1 LSKATRLKY
10 DLRCAFSYIIVLSS
24 TSKGSASREAGDLLK
39 PLISDKFAVHFGRY
53 GGLFVPETLV
63 QPLRELAEAYE
74 RFMKDGEFREEMD
87 LLLHHFAGR
96 PTPLYFARNL
106 SRELGCKVY
115 LKREDLV
122 HGGAHKL
129 NNTLGQALVAKRMG
143 KTRLIAETG
152 AGQHGVATAIVG
164 ANLGFETQVYMGEV
178 DIERQKMNVYRM
190 ELMGAEVIPVRSGSR
205 TLKDAINEAL
215 RDWAASFEHTHYL
228 LGTAAGAHPFPSMV
242 RDFQSVIGRE
252 AREQILTAEGRMPE
266 SIVACVGGG
275 SNAMGIFA
283 PFLQDSVRLL
293 AVEAGG
299 RGPGKTDRIADNGAS
314 LGYGSDGVLHGAL
327 TKILQDPYGQIL
339 ESYSVAAGLDYPGV
353 GPELAYLAETGR
365 VNAKMAD
372 DKTALQGFRALSRLE
387 GIIPALESAHAVG
400 YAMNEPEAL
409 GDLTIIN
416 ISGRGDKDLATVMDY
431 ENL

>member
-1 LSKATRLKY
+1 LQ
-10 DLRCAFSYIIVLSS
+10 D
-24 TSKGSASREAGDLLK
+24 
-39 PLISDKFAVHFGRY
+39 LISEKSIVKFGRY

-63 QPLRELAEAYE
+63 QPLTELSEAYL
-74 RFMKDGEFREEMD
+74 RLMKSPDFIKELS
-87 LLLHHFAGR
+87 LLLKNFAGR

-106 SRELGCKVY
+106 SQKLGCKVY

-129 NNTLGQALVAKRMG
+129 NNTLGQALVAKKMG

-164 ANLGFETQVYMGEV
+164 ASLGFKTQVYMGEV

-190 ELMGAEVIPVRSGSR
+190 RLMGAEVIPVRSGSR
-205 TLKDAINEAL
+205 TLKDAINEAM
-215 RDWAASFEHTHYL
+215 RDWASSFDNTHYL

-242 RDFQSVIGRE
+242 RDFQSVIGHE
-252 AREQILTAEGRMPE
+252 ARAQILEAEGRLPD
-266 SIVACVGGG
+266 SITACVGGG

-283 PFLQDSVRLL
+283 PFIKDESVRLI

-299 RGPGKTDRIADNGAS
+299 RGPGKTDKTADHGAS
-314 LGYGSDGVLHGAL
+314 LGRGTDGVLHGAL

-353 GPELAYLAETGR
+353 GPELAYLAERGR
-365 VNAKMAD
+365 VTTRIAED
-372 DKTALQGFRALSRLE
+372 DTAIRGFHALSKLE

-400 YAMNEPEAL
+400 YALGDPRDL
-409 GDLTIIN
+409 GDLAIIN

>member
-1 LSKATRLKY
+1 LKC
-10 DLRCAFSYIIVLSS
+10 DTANAAAV
-24 TSKGSASREAGDLLK
+24 
-39 PLISDKFAVHFGRY
+39 KFGKY

-63 QPLRELAEAYE
+63 QPIMELAQAYE
-74 RFMKDGEFREEMD
+74 RLRSNDDFRDELAG
-87 LLLHHFAGR
+87 LLKNFAGR
-96 PTPLYFARNL
+96 ETPLYHARNL
-106 SRELGCKVY
+106 SRELGCKIY

-205 TLKDAINEAL
+205 TLKDAINEAM

-228 LGTAAGAHPFPSMV
+228 LGTAAGAHPYPSMV
-242 RDFQSVIGRE
+242 RDFQSVIGIE
-252 AREQILTAEGRMPE
+252 ARGQILEVEGRLPD

-283 PFLQDSVRLL
+283 PFLEDKVRLL

-299 RGPGKTDRIADNGAS
+299 RGPGKTDKTADNGAS
-314 LGYGSDGVLHGAL
+314 LGYGTDGILHGAL

-365 VNAKMAD
+365 VQPKMAD
-372 DKTALQGFRALSRLE
+372 DKTAILGFRALSKLE

-400 YAMNEPEAL
+400 YALSEPDAL
-409 GDLTIIN
+409 GEMAIIN

>member
-1 LSKATRLKY
+1 MK
-10 DLRCAFSYIIVLSS
+10 
-24 TSKGSASREAGDLLK
+24 
-39 PLISDKFAVHFGRY
+39 FGRY

-63 QPLRELAEAYE
+63 QPIMELAQSYE
-74 RFMKDGEFREEMD
+74 RLRNDDDFRDELGG
-87 LLLHHFAGR
+87 LLKNFAGR
-96 PTPLYFARNL
+96 PTPLYHARNL
-106 SRELGCKVY
+106 SRKLGLKIY

-205 TLKDAINEAL
+205 TLKDAINEAM

-228 LGTAAGAHPFPSMV
+228 LGTAAGAHPFPTMV
-242 RDFQSVIGRE
+242 RDFQSVIGHE
-252 AREQILTAEGRMPE
+252 ARGQIIEAEGRLPD

-283 PFLQDSVRLL
+283 PFLKDRVRLL

-299 RGPGKTDRIADNGAS
+299 RGPGKTDKTADNGAS
-314 LGYGSDGVLHGAL
+314 LGYGTNGILHGAL

-365 VNAKMAD
+365 VQPKMAD
-372 DKTALQGFRALSRLE
+372 DKTAIRGFRALSRLE

-400 YAMNEPEAL
+400 YAMQEPEAL
-409 GDLTIIN
+409 GEMAIIN
-416 ISGRGDKDLATVMDY
+416 VSGRGDKDLATVMDY

>member
-1 LSKATRLKY
+1 MNCQVADQIPKMVK
-10 DLRCAFSYIIVLSS
+10 
-24 TSKGSASREAGDLLK
+24 
-39 PLISDKFAVHFGRY
+39 FGRY
-53 GGLFVPETLV
+53 GGRFVPETLI
-63 QPLRELAEAYE
+63 QPLTELAEAYE
-74 RFMKDGEFREEMD
+74 RLSRDVRFTAELDDMLKN
-87 LLLHHFAGR
+87 FAGR
-96 PTPLYFARNL
+96 ATPLYYARNL
-106 SRELGCKVY
+106 SEKLGRKVY

-190 ELMGAEVIPVRSGSR
+190 ELMGAEVIPVKSGSR
-205 TLKDAINEAL
+205 TLKDAINEAM
-215 RDWAASFEHTHYL
+215 RDWASSFEGTHYL
-228 LGTAAGAHPFPSMV
+228 LGTAAGPHPFPSMV
-242 RDFQSVIGRE
+242 RDFQSVIGKE
-252 AREQILTAEGRMPE
+252 ARKQIMQAEGRLPD

-283 PFLQDSVRLL
+283 PFLDDSSVDLI

-299 RGPGKTDRIADNGAS
+299 KGLGKTDKTADNGAS
-314 LGYGSDGVLHGAL
+314 LGCGDDGVLHGAL

-353 GPELAYLAETGR
+353 GPQLAYLAEKGR
-365 VNAKMAD
+365 VKPRMAD
-372 DKTALQGFRALSRLE
+372 DKTAITGFRLLSELE

-400 YAMNEPEAL
+400 YALREPEAL
-409 GDLTIIN
+409 GDLAIIN
-416 ISGRGDKDLATVMDY
+416 ISGRGDKDLATVMEY

>member
-1 LSKATRLKY
+1 M
-10 DLRCAFSYIIVLSS
+10 IS
-24 TSKGSASREAGDLLK
+24 TLNISAGDSLDSV
-39 PLISDKFAVHFGRY
+39 ISSNAAVKFGRY

-63 QPLRELAEAYE
+63 QPLKELSDSYL
-74 RFMKDGEFREEMD
+74 RLMKDDGFRDELG
-87 LLLHHFAGR
+87 LLLRNFAGR
-96 PTPLYFARNL
+96 PTALYHAKNL
-106 SRELGCKVY
+106 SHKLGRKVY

-164 ANLGFETQVYMGEV
+164 ANLGFQTQIYMGEV

-190 ELMGAEVIPVRSGSR
+190 RLMGAEVIPVRSGSR
-205 TLKDAINEAL
+205 TLKDAINEAM
-215 RDWAASFEHTHYL
+215 RDWAASFDHTHYL

-252 AREQILTAEGRMPE
+252 TRDQILEAEGRLPD

-283 PFLQDSVRLL
+283 PFLADEAVRLI

-299 RGPGKTDRIADNGAS
+299 RGPGCTDRTADHGAS
-314 LGYGSDGVLHGAL
+314 LGLGSDGVLHGAL

-353 GPELAYLAETGR
+353 GPELAYLAERGR
-365 VNAKMAD
+365 VTTKIAD
-372 DKTALQGFRALSRLE
+372 DQTAMRGFHALSKLE
-387 GIIPALESAHAVG
+387 GIIPALESAHALG
-400 YAMNEPEAL
+400 YCLEHEAEL
-409 GDLTIIN
+409 GELAVIN
-416 ISGRGDKDLATVMDY
+416 VSGRGDKDLSTVMEY

>member
-1 LSKATRLKY
+1 LHSQ
-10 DLRCAFSYIIVLSS
+10 
-24 TSKGSASREAGDLLK
+24 
-39 PLISDKFAVHFGRY
+39 ISDTFAVKFGRY

-63 QPLRELAEAYE
+63 TPLAELAQAYQ
-74 RFMKDGEFREEMD
+74 RLMKSDDFQEE
-87 LLLHHFAGR
+87 LSQALKTFAGR
-96 PTPLYFARNL
+96 PTPLYHARNL
-106 SRELGCKVY
+106 SQKLGRKVY

-129 NNTLGQALVAKRMG
+129 NNTLGQALVAKKMG

-190 ELMGAEVIPVRSGSR
+190 QLMGAEVIPVRSGSR
-205 TLKDAINEAL
+205 TLKDAINEAM
-215 RDWAASFEHTHYL
+215 RDWASSFDHTHYL

-242 RDFQSVIGRE
+242 RDFQSIIGHE
-252 AREQILTAEGRMPE
+252 ARRQILDAEGRLPD
-266 SIVACVGGG
+266 SITACVGGG

-283 PFLQDSVRLL
+283 PFLQDVEVRLL

-299 RGPGKTDRIADNGAS
+299 RGPGKTEKIADHGAS
-314 LGYGSDGVLHGAL
+314 LGLGTDGVLHGAL

-353 GPELAYLAETGR
+353 GPELAFLAEKGR
-365 VNAKMAD
+365 VLTRMAD
-372 DKTALQGFRALSRLE
+372 DKTAMLGFHALSKLE

-400 YAMNEPEAL
+400 YALQEPEAL
-409 GDLTIIN
+409 GDLAIIN

-431 ENL
+431 ENI

>member
-1 LSKATRLKY
+1 M
-10 DLRCAFSYIIVLSS
+10 SS
-24 TSKGSASREAGDLLK
+24 HAYLAEAVK
-39 PLISDKFAVHFGRY
+39 FGRY

-63 QPLRELAEAYE
+63 APLAELSCAYQ
-74 RFMKDGEFREEMD
+74 RLMNSPAFREELD
-87 LLLHHFAGR
+87 GLLADFAGR

-106 SRELGCKVY
+106 SRKLDRRVY
-115 LKREDLV
+115 LKREDLL

-129 NNTLGQALVAKRMG
+129 NNTLGQALVAKKMG

-190 ELMGAEVIPVRSGSR
+190 RLLGAEVISVRSGSR

-215 RDWAASFEHTHYL
+215 RDWAASFENTHYL

-252 AREQILTAEGRMPE
+252 AKEQILRAEGRLPD
-266 SIVACVGGG
+266 SITACVGGG

-283 PFLQDSVRLL
+283 PFLKDEPVRLV

-299 RGPGKTDRIADNGAS
+299 RGPGQTDRTADNGAS
-314 LGYGSDGVLHGAL
+314 LGYGKDGVLHGAL

-365 VNAKMAD
+365 VQARIAGD
-372 DKTALQGFRALSRLE
+372 ETAIRGFHALSRME

-400 YAMNEPEAL
+400 YALEHPEEL
-409 GDLTIIN
+409 GGPGDIAVIN
-416 ISGRGDKDLATVMDY
+416 ISGRGDKDLTTVMEY

>member
-1 LSKATRLKY
+1 MSQIAE
-10 DLRCAFSYIIVLSS
+10 A
-24 TSKGSASREAGDLLK
+24 ASV
-39 PLISDKFAVHFGRY
+39 KFGKY
-53 GGLFVPETLV
+53 GGRFVPETLI
-63 QPLRELAEAYE
+63 QPLEELSLAYE
-74 RFMKDGEFREEMD
+74 CLMESPEFKAQLSGLLKD
-87 LLLHHFAGR
+87 FAGR
-96 PTPLYFARNL
+96 PTTLYHARNL
-106 SRELGCKVY
+106 SKELGRTVY

-129 NNTLGQALVAKRMG
+129 NNTLGQALVAKHMG

-190 ELMGAEVIPVRSGSR
+190 ELMGAEVIPVKSGSR

-215 RDWAASFEHTHYL
+215 RDWASSFESTHYL
-228 LGTAAGAHPFPSMV
+228 LGTAAGPHPFPSMV
-242 RDFQSVIGRE
+242 RDFQSIIGTE
-252 AREQILTAEGRMPE
+252 AREQILQVEGRLPD

-283 PFLQDSVRLL
+283 PFLKDDVRLI

-299 RGPGKTDRIADNGAS
+299 RGLGKTDKIADNGAS
-314 LGYGSDGVLHGAL
+314 LGCGTDGVLHGAL

-339 ESYSVAAGLDYPGV
+339 ESYSIAAGLDYPGV
-353 GPELAYLAETGR
+353 GPELAYLAQTGR
-365 VNAKMAD
+365 VTTKMAD
-372 DKTALQGFRALSRLE
+372 DRTALQGFRALSRLE
-387 GIIPALESAHAVG
+387 GIIPALESAHALG
-400 YAMNEPEAL
+400 YALREPEAL
-409 GDLTIIN
+409 GDLVIIN
-416 ISGRGDKDLATVMDY
+416 VSGRGDKDLATVMEY

>member
-1 LSKATRLKY
+1 
-10 DLRCAFSYIIVLSS
+10 
-24 TSKGSASREAGDLLK
+24 
-39 PLISDKFAVHFGRY
+39 
-53 GGLFVPETLV
+53 VPETLV
-63 QPLRELAEAYE
+63 QPLHELAEAYE
-74 RFMKDGEFREEMD
+74 RLMKSNEFRAELES
-87 LLLHHFAGR
+87 LLMHFAGR
-96 PTPLYFARNL
+96 PTSLYFARNL
-106 SRELGCKVY
+106 SQELGCKIY

-129 NNTLGQALVAKRMG
+129 NNTLGQALVAKKMG

-152 AGQHGVATAIVG
+152 AGQHGVATALVG
-164 ANLGFETQVYMGEV
+164 ANLGFETQIYMGEV

-190 ELMGAEVIPVRSGSR
+190 ELMGAEVIAVRSGSR
-205 TLKDAINEAL
+205 TLKDAINEAM
-215 RDWAASFEHTHYL
+215 RDWAKSFGHTHYL

-242 RDFQSVIGRE
+242 RDFQSVIGIE
-252 AREQILTAEGRMPE
+252 ARKQILENEGRMPD

-283 PFLQDSVRLL
+283 PFLQDEVRLL

-299 RGPGKTDRIADNGAS
+299 RGPGKTDKTADNGAS

-353 GPELAYLAETGR
+353 GPELAFLAEKGR
-365 VNAKMAD
+365 VLPKLAD
-372 DKTALQGFRALSRLE
+372 DKTAMQGFLGLSRLE

-400 YAMNEPEAL
+400 YAMKEPQSL
-409 GDLTIIN
+409 GELAIIN
-416 ISGRGDKDLATVMDY
+416 VSGRGDKDLATVMEY

>member
-1 LSKATRLKY
+1 MSQIA
-10 DLRCAFSYIIVLSS
+10 
-24 TSKGSASREAGDLLK
+24 EAG
-39 PLISDKFAVHFGRY
+39 SVKFGKY
-53 GGLFVPETLV
+53 GGRFVPETLI
-63 QPLRELAEAYE
+63 QPLEELSLAYE
-74 RFMKDGEFREEMD
+74 RLRESSEFKAQLSGLLKD
-87 LLLHHFAGR
+87 FAGR
-96 PTPLYFARNL
+96 PTSLYKAKNL
-106 SRELGCKVY
+106 SKELGRTVY

-129 NNTLGQALVAKRMG
+129 NNTLGQALVAKHMG

-190 ELMGAEVIPVRSGSR
+190 ELMGAEVIPVKSGSR

-215 RDWAASFEHTHYL
+215 RDWASSFESTHYL
-228 LGTAAGAHPFPSMV
+228 LGTAAGPHPFPSMV
-242 RDFQSVIGRE
+242 RDFQSIIGTE
-252 AREQILTAEGRMPE
+252 AREQILQSEGRLPD

-283 PFLQDSVRLL
+283 PFLKDDVRLI

-299 RGPGKTDRIADNGAS
+299 RGLGRTDKIADNGAS
-314 LGYGSDGVLHGAL
+314 LGCGTDGVLHGAL

-339 ESYSVAAGLDYPGV
+339 ESYSLAAGLDYPGV
-353 GPELAYLAETGR
+353 GPELAYLAKTGR
-365 VNAKMAD
+365 VTAKMAD
-372 DKTALQGFRALSRLE
+372 DKTALVGFRALSRIE
-387 GIIPALESAHAVG
+387 GIIPALESAHALG
-400 YAMNEPEAL
+400 YALREPEAL
-409 GDLTIIN
+409 GDLAIIN
-416 ISGRGDKDLATVMDY
+416 VSGRGDKDLATVMEY

>member
-1 LSKATRLKY
+1 M
-10 DLRCAFSYIIVLSS
+10 
-24 TSKGSASREAGDLLK
+24 
-39 PLISDKFAVHFGRY
+39 
-53 GGLFVPETLV
+53 PETLV
-63 QPLRELAEAYE
+63 PPLVELAQAYQ
-74 RFMKDGEFREEMD
+74 RLMKSDDFREE
-87 LLLHHFAGR
+87 LNLALRNFAGR
-96 PTPLYFARNL
+96 PTPLYHARNL
-106 SRELGCKVY
+106 SQTLGRKVY

-129 NNTLGQALVAKRMG
+129 NNTLGQALVAKKMG

-164 ANLGFETQVYMGEV
+164 ANLGFETQIYMGEV

-190 ELMGAEVIPVRSGSR
+190 QLMGAEVIPVRSGSR
-205 TLKDAINEAL
+205 TLKDAINEAM
-215 RDWAASFEHTHYL
+215 RDWASSFDHTHYL

-242 RDFQSVIGRE
+242 RDFQSVIGQE
-252 AREQILTAEGRMPE
+252 ARRQILQAESRLPD
-266 SIVACVGGG
+266 SITACVGGG

-283 PFLQDSVRLL
+283 PFLEDEEVRLL

-299 RGPGKTDRIADNGAS
+299 RGPGKTDRIADHGAS
-314 LGYGSDGVLHGAL
+314 LGHGTDGVLHGAL

-353 GPELAYLAETGR
+353 GPELAFLAEKGR
-365 VNAKMAD
+365 VSTRIAD
-372 DKTALQGFRALSRLE
+372 DKTAMRGFHALSKLE

-400 YAMNEPEAL
+400 YALQEPESL
-409 GDLTIIN
+409 GDLAIIN

-431 ENL
+431 ENI

>member
-1 LSKATRLKY
+1 
-10 DLRCAFSYIIVLSS
+10 
-24 TSKGSASREAGDLLK
+24 
-39 PLISDKFAVHFGRY
+39 LISKKAAVKFGRY

-63 QPLRELAEAYE
+63 QPLAELSEAYLAL
-74 RFMKDGEFREEMD
+74 MKSDDFRAELKE
-87 LLLHHFAGR
+87 LLKNFAGR

-106 SRELGCKVY
+106 SQKLGRRVY

-129 NNTLGQALVAKRMG
+129 NNTLGQALVAKKMG

-164 ANLGFETQVYMGEV
+164 ANLGFETQIYMGEV

-190 ELMGAEVIPVRSGSR
+190 RLMGAEVIPVRSGSR

-215 RDWAASFEHTHYL
+215 RDWASSFENTHYL

-242 RDFQSVIGRE
+242 RDFQSVIGHE
-252 AREQILTAEGRMPE
+252 ARAQILEAEGRLPD
-266 SIVACVGGG
+266 SITACVGGG

-283 PFLQDSVRLL
+283 PFLEDESVRLI

-299 RGPGKTDRIADNGAS
+299 RGPGSTDKTADHGAS
-314 LGYGSDGVLHGAL
+314 LGRGTDGVLHGAL

-353 GPELAYLAETGR
+353 GPELAYLAERGR
-365 VNAKMAD
+365 VMTRIAD
-372 DKTALQGFRALSRLE
+372 DETAMRGFHALSRLE

-400 YAMNEPEAL
+400 YALSEPQAL
-409 GDLTIIN
+409 GGLAVIN

>member
-1 LSKATRLKY
+1 MTSYTGEHKTLSAEYKSVK
-10 DLRCAFSYIIVLSS
+10 
-24 TSKGSASREAGDLLK
+24 
-39 PLISDKFAVHFGRY
+39 FGRY
-53 GGLFVPETLV
+53 GGCFVPETLI
-63 QPLRELAEAYE
+63 QPLQDLSLAYE
-74 RFMKDGEFREEMD
+74 RLRSSAQFREELD
-87 LLLHHFAGR
+87 GLLKNFAGR
-96 PTPLYFARNL
+96 PTPLYHAKNMSKQLDRTI
-106 SRELGCKVY
+106 Y

-129 NNTLGQALVAKRMG
+129 NNTLGQALVAKHMG

-164 ANLGFETQVYMGEV
+164 ANLGFETEVYMGEV

-190 ELMGAEVIPVRSGSR
+190 ELLGAKVIPVKSGSR
-205 TLKDAINEAL
+205 TLKDAINEAM
-215 RDWAASFEHTHYL
+215 RDWASSFESTHYL
-228 LGTAAGAHPFPSMV
+228 LGTAAGPHPFPSMV
-242 RDFQSVIGRE
+242 RDFQSIIGKE
-252 AREQILTAEGRMPE
+252 AREQILREAGRLPD

-283 PFLQDSVRLL
+283 PFLKHVNVKLI

-299 RGPGKTDRIADNGAS
+299 RGLALREKIADNGAS
-314 LGYGSDGVLHGAL
+314 LGCGTDGVLHGAL

-365 VNAKMAD
+365 VTPKMAD
-372 DKTALQGFRALSRLE
+372 DRTAIEGFRALSRLE
-387 GIIPALESAHAVG
+387 GIIPALESAHAIG
-400 YAMNEPEAL
+400 YVLKEPQPL
-409 GDLTIIN
+409 GDLAIIN
-416 ISGRGDKDLATVMDY
+416 VSGRGDKDLATVMDY

>member
-1 LSKATRLKY
+1 MK
-10 DLRCAFSYIIVLSS
+10 
-24 TSKGSASREAGDLLK
+24 
-39 PLISDKFAVHFGRY
+39 FGRY
-53 GGLFVPETLV
+53 GGLFVPETLI
-63 QPLRELAEAYE
+63 QPLAELAEAYE
-74 RFMKDGEFREEMD
+74 RLSRDVGFTAELDYMLKN
-87 LLLHHFAGR
+87 FAGR
-96 PTPLYFARNL
+96 ATPLYCARNL
-106 SRELGCKVY
+106 SEKLGRKVY

-190 ELMGAEVIPVRSGSR
+190 ELMGAEVIPVKSGSR
-205 TLKDAINEAL
+205 TLKDAINEAM
-215 RDWAASFEHTHYL
+215 RDWASSFESTHYL
-228 LGTAAGAHPFPSMV
+228 LGTAAGPHPFPSMV
-242 RDFQSVIGRE
+242 RDFQSVIGKE
-252 AREQILTAEGRMPE
+252 SREQIMQAEGRLPD

-283 PFLQDSVRLL
+283 PFLDDSSVDLI

-299 RGPGKTDRIADNGAS
+299 RGLGKTDRTADNGAS
-314 LGYGSDGVLHGAL
+314 LGCGDDGVLHGAL

-353 GPELAYLAETGR
+353 GPQLAYLAETGR
-365 VNAKMAD
+365 VKPRMAD
-372 DKTALQGFRALSRLE
+372 DRTAITGFRLLSELE
-387 GIIPALESAHAVG
+387 GIIPALESAHAIG
-400 YAMNEPEAL
+400 YALRDPEAL
-409 GDLTIIN
+409 GDLAIIN
-416 ISGRGDKDLATVMDY
+416 ISGRGDKDLATVMEY

>member
-1 LSKATRLKY
+1 
-10 DLRCAFSYIIVLSS
+10 
-24 TSKGSASREAGDLLK
+24 
-39 PLISDKFAVHFGRY
+39 
-53 GGLFVPETLV
+53 VPETLV
-63 QPLRELAEAYE
+63 QPLLELAEAYE
-74 RFMKDGEFREEMD
+74 QMKNSDEFHRELKN
-87 LLLHHFAGR
+87 LLKNFAGR
-96 PTPLYFARNL
+96 PTPLYYARNL
-106 SRELGCKVY
+106 SLELGRKIY

-129 NNTLGQALVAKRMG
+129 NNTLGQGLVAKRMG

-164 ANLGFETQVYMGEV
+164 ANLGFETQIYMGEV

-205 TLKDAINEAL
+205 TLKDAINEAM
-215 RDWAASFEHTHYL
+215 RDWASTFEHTHYL

-242 RDFQSVIGRE
+242 RDFQSVIGDE
-252 AREQILTAEGRMPE
+252 ARRQISEAEGRLPD

-283 PFLQDSVRLL
+283 PFLKDKVRLL

-299 RGPGKTDRIADNGAS
+299 RGPGKTDKIADNGAS
-314 LGYGSDGVLHGAL
+314 LGYGTDGVLHGAL

-365 VNAKMAD
+365 VHPRMAD
-372 DKTALQGFRALSRLE
+372 DKTAIRGFRALSRLE
-387 GIIPALESAHAVG
+387 GIIPALESAHAIG
-400 YAMNEPEAL
+400 YAMSEPDAL
-409 GDLTIIN
+409 GELTIIN
-416 ISGRGDKDLATVMDY
+416 VSGRGDKDLATVMEY
-431 ENL
+431 ENS

>member
-1 LSKATRLKY
+1 
-10 DLRCAFSYIIVLSS
+10 
-24 TSKGSASREAGDLLK
+24 
-39 PLISDKFAVHFGRY
+39 
-53 GGLFVPETLV
+53 VPETLV
-63 QPLRELAEAYE
+63 QPLLELAEAYE
-74 RFMKDGEFREEMD
+74 QMKISDEFHRELKN
-87 LLLHHFAGR
+87 LLKNFAGR
-96 PTPLYFARNL
+96 PTPLYYAKNL
-106 SRELGCKVY
+106 SRELGCKIY

-129 NNTLGQALVAKRMG
+129 NNTLGQGLVAKRMG

-164 ANLGFETQVYMGEV
+164 ANLGFKTQIYMGEV

-190 ELMGAEVIPVRSGSR
+190 QLMGAEVIPVRSGSR
-205 TLKDAINEAL
+205 TLKDAINEAM
-215 RDWAASFEHTHYL
+215 RDWASTFEHTHYL

-242 RDFQSVIGRE
+242 RDFQSVIGEE
-252 AREQILTAEGRMPE
+252 ARRQILEAEGRLPD

-283 PFLQDSVRLL
+283 PFLKDEVRLL

-299 RGPGKTDRIADNGAS
+299 RGPGKTDKIADNGAS
-314 LGYGSDGVLHGAL
+314 LGYGTDGVLHGAL

-365 VNAKMAD
+365 VHPRMAD
-372 DKTALQGFRALSRLE
+372 DKTAIRGFRELSRSE
-387 GIIPALESAHAVG
+387 GIIPALESAHAIG
-400 YAMNEPEAL
+400 YAMSEPEAL
-409 GDLTIIN
+409 GELTIIN
-416 ISGRGDKDLATVMDY
+416 VSGRGDKDLATVMEY
-431 ENL
+431 ENS

>member
-1 LSKATRLKY
+1 M
-10 DLRCAFSYIIVLSS
+10 
-24 TSKGSASREAGDLLK
+24 
-39 PLISDKFAVHFGRY
+39 
-53 GGLFVPETLV
+53 PETLV
-63 QPLRELAEAYE
+63 PPLTELAEAYQ
-74 RFMKDGEFREEMD
+74 RLMKSDDFKEE
-87 LLLHHFAGR
+87 LYLALKNFAGR
-96 PTPLYFARNL
+96 PTPLYHAKNL
-106 SRELGCKVY
+106 SQKLGRKVY

-129 NNTLGQALVAKRMG
+129 NNTLGQALVAKKMG

-164 ANLGFETQVYMGEV
+164 ANLGFETQIYMGEV

-190 ELMGAEVIPVRSGSR
+190 RLMGAKVIPVRSGSK
-205 TLKDAINEAL
+205 TLKDAINEAM
-215 RDWAASFEHTHYL
+215 RDWASSFDHTHYL

-242 RDFQSVIGRE
+242 RDFQSVIGHE
-252 AREQILTAEGRMPE
+252 ARRQIMEAEGRLPE
-266 SIVACVGGG
+266 SITACVGGG

-283 PFLQDSVRLL
+283 PFLKDEKVQLL

-299 RGPGKTDRIADNGAS
+299 RGLGSTDKIADHGAS
-314 LGYGSDGVLHGAL
+314 LGLGTDGVLHGAL

-353 GPELAYLAETGR
+353 GPELAFLAERGR
-365 VNAKMAD
+365 VRTRIAD
-372 DKTALQGFRALSRLE
+372 DKTAIKGFHALCQLE

-400 YAMNEPEAL
+400 YALSEPQAL
-409 GDLTIIN
+409 GDLAIIN

>member
-1 LSKATRLKY
+1 MNQAQ
-10 DLRCAFSYIIVLSS
+10 
-24 TSKGSASREAGDLLK
+24 SAAK
-39 PLISDKFAVHFGRY
+39 FGRY
-53 GGLFVPETLV
+53 GGCFVPETLV
-63 QPLRELAEAYE
+63 QPVMEVASAYSRLKASPEFRREL
-74 RFMKDGEFREEMD
+74 EEM
-87 LLLHHFAGR
+87 LKHFAGR
-96 PTPLYFARNL
+96 PTPLYFAKNL
-106 SRELGCKVY
+106 SRDLGRRIY

-129 NNTLGQALVAKRMG
+129 NNTLGQALVAKHMG

-205 TLKDAINEAL
+205 TLKDAINEAM
-215 RDWAASFEHTHYL
+215 RDWSSSFENTYYL
-228 LGTAAGAHPFPSMV
+228 FGTAAGPHPFPSMV
-242 RDFQSVIGRE
+242 RDFQSVIGAE
-252 AREQILTAEGRMPE
+252 ARGQIQEAEGRLPD

-283 PFLQDSVRLL
+283 PFLKDDVRLI

-299 RGPGKTDRIADNGAS
+299 RGLGHDDKTADHGAS
-314 LGYGSDGVLHGAL
+314 LGCGQDGILHGSL
-327 TKILQDPYGQIL
+327 TRILQDPHGQIL
-339 ESYSVAAGLDYPGV
+339 ESYSIAAGLDYPGV
-353 GPELAYLAETGR
+353 GPELAYLAERGR
-365 VNAKMAD
+365 IKTATAD
-372 DKTALQGFRALSRLE
+372 DRAALRGFRTLSRRE

-400 YAMNEPEAL
+400 YVLREPEAL
-409 GDLTIIN
+409 GDLAIIN
-416 ISGRGDKDLATVMDY
+416 VSGRGDKDLATVMEY

>member
-1 LSKATRLKY
+1 M
-10 DLRCAFSYIIVLSS
+10 
-24 TSKGSASREAGDLLK
+24 
-39 PLISDKFAVHFGRY
+39 
-53 GGLFVPETLV
+53 PETLIG
-63 QPLRELAEAYE
+63 PLAELAKAYE
-74 RFMKDGEFREEMD
+74 FLKKDNDFLSELAG
-87 LLLHHFAGR
+87 LLKNFAGR
-96 PTPLYFARNL
+96 PTSIYFARNL
-106 SRELGCKVY
+106 SKELERKVY

-190 ELMGAEVIPVRSGSR
+190 ELMGAEVIPVKSGSR
-205 TLKDAINEAL
+205 TLKDAINEAM

-228 LGTAAGAHPFPSMV
+228 LGTAAGPHPFPSMV
-242 RDFQSVIGRE
+242 RDFQSVIGLE
-252 AREQILTAEGRMPE
+252 AKKQIQEAEGRLPD

-283 PFLQDSVRLL
+283 PFLKDNVRLL

-299 RGPGKTDRIADNGAS
+299 RGLGHTDKIADNGAS
-314 LGYGSDGVLHGAL
+314 LGCGTNGVLHGAL

-365 VNAKMAD
+365 VSPKMAD
-372 DKTALQGFRALSRLE
+372 DRAAMRGFKALSRLE
-387 GIIPALESAHAVG
+387 GIIPALESAHAIG
-400 YAMNEPEAL
+400 YALQEPEAL
-409 GDLTIIN
+409 GELAIIN
-416 ISGRGDKDLATVMDY
+416 VSGRGDKDLATVMEY

>member
-1 LSKATRLKY
+1 M
-10 DLRCAFSYIIVLSS
+10 
-24 TSKGSASREAGDLLK
+24 
-39 PLISDKFAVHFGRY
+39 
-53 GGLFVPETLV
+53 PETLV
-63 QPLRELAEAYE
+63 QPLLELAEAYE
-74 RFMKDGEFREEMD
+74 QMKNSDEFHRELKN
-87 LLLHHFAGR
+87 LLKNFAGR
-96 PTPLYFARNL
+96 PTPLYYARNL
-106 SRELGCKVY
+106 SLELGRKIY

-129 NNTLGQALVAKRMG
+129 NNTLGQGLVAKRMG

-164 ANLGFETQVYMGEV
+164 ANLGFETQIYMGEV

-205 TLKDAINEAL
+205 TLKDAINEAM
-215 RDWAASFEHTHYL
+215 RDWASTFEHTHYL

-242 RDFQSVIGRE
+242 RDFQSVIGDE
-252 AREQILTAEGRMPE
+252 ARRQISEAEGRLPD

-283 PFLQDSVRLL
+283 PFLKDDVRLL

-299 RGPGKTDRIADNGAS
+299 RGPGKTDKIADNGAS
-314 LGYGSDGVLHGAL
+314 LGYGTDGVLHGAL

-365 VNAKMAD
+365 VHPRMAD
-372 DKTALQGFRALSRLE
+372 DKTAIRGFRALSRLE
-387 GIIPALESAHAVG
+387 GIIPALESAHAIG
-400 YAMNEPEAL
+400 YAMSEPDAL
-409 GDLTIIN
+409 GELTIIN
-416 ISGRGDKDLATVMDY
+416 VSGRGDKDLATVMEY
-431 ENL
+431 ENS

>member
-1 LSKATRLKY
+1 MHTQ
-10 DLRCAFSYIIVLSS
+10 
-24 TSKGSASREAGDLLK
+24 
-39 PLISDKFAVHFGRY
+39 ISDTSAVKFGRY

-63 QPLRELAEAYE
+63 SPLAELARSYQNL
-74 RFMKDGEFREEMD
+74 MKSNDFQEE
-87 LLLHHFAGR
+87 LALALKTFAGR
-96 PTPLYFARNL
+96 PTSLYHAKNL
-106 SRELGCKVY
+106 SQKLGRKVY

-129 NNTLGQALVAKRMG
+129 NNTLGQALVAKKMG

-190 ELMGAEVIPVRSGSR
+190 QLMGAEVIPVRSGSR
-205 TLKDAINEAL
+205 TLKDAINEAM
-215 RDWAASFEHTHYL
+215 RDWAGSFDHTHYL

-242 RDFQSVIGRE
+242 RDFQSVIGKE
-252 AREQILTAEGRMPE
+252 ARRQIMQAEGRLPD
-266 SIVACVGGG
+266 SITACVGGG

-283 PFLQDSVRLL
+283 PFLEDEGVRLL

-299 RGPGKTDRIADNGAS
+299 RGLGKTDKIADHGAS
-314 LGYGSDGVLHGAL
+314 LGLGTDGVLHGAL

-353 GPELAYLAETGR
+353 GPELAFLAERGR
-365 VNAKMAD
+365 VLTKIAD
-372 DKTALQGFRALSRLE
+372 DKTAMRGFHALSRLE

-400 YAMNEPEAL
+400 YALQEPEAL
-409 GDLTIIN
+409 GNLAIIN

-431 ENL
+431 ENI

>member
-1 LSKATRLKY
+1 LSLIAE
-10 DLRCAFSYIIVLSS
+10 A
-24 TSKGSASREAGDLLK
+24 ASV
-39 PLISDKFAVHFGRY
+39 KFGKY
-53 GGLFVPETLV
+53 GGRFVPETLI
-63 QPLRELAEAYE
+63 PPLEELSSAYMRLRESPEFNAQLSSLL
-74 RFMKDGEFREEMD
+74 KD
-87 LLLHHFAGR
+87 FAGR
-96 PTPLYFARNL
+96 PTTLYHARNL
-106 SRELGCKVY
+106 SKELGRTVY

-129 NNTLGQALVAKRMG
+129 NNTLGQALVAKHMG

-190 ELMGAEVIPVRSGSR
+190 ELMGAEVIPVRSGSK

-215 RDWAASFEHTHYL
+215 RDWASSFESTHYL
-228 LGTAAGAHPFPSMV
+228 LGTAAGPHPFPSMV
-242 RDFQSVIGRE
+242 RDFQSIIGIE
-252 AREQILTAEGRMPE
+252 AREQILQAKGRLPD

-283 PFLQDSVRLL
+283 PFLKDDVRLI

-299 RGPGKTDRIADNGAS
+299 RGLGKTDKIADNGAS
-314 LGYGSDGVLHGAL
+314 LGCGTDGVLHGAL

-339 ESYSVAAGLDYPGV
+339 ESYSIAAGLDYPGV
-353 GPELAYLAETGR
+353 GPELAYLAQTGR
-365 VNAKMAD
+365 VTAKIAD
-372 DKTALQGFRALSRLE
+372 DRTALQGFRALSRLE
-387 GIIPALESAHAVG
+387 GIIPALESAHALG
-400 YAMNEPEAL
+400 YALREPDAL
-409 GDLTIIN
+409 GDLVIIN
-416 ISGRGDKDLATVMDY
+416 VSGRGDKDLATVMEY

>member
-1 LSKATRLKY
+1 MH
-10 DLRCAFSYIIVLSS
+10 
-24 TSKGSASREAGDLLK
+24 G
-39 PLISDKFAVHFGRY
+39 LISEKAAVKFGKY

-63 QPLRELAEAYE
+63 QPLVELAEAYQ
-74 RFMKDGEFREEMD
+74 RLMKSDEFKEE
-87 LLLHHFAGR
+87 LNLALKTFAGR
-96 PTPLYFARNL
+96 PTPLYYARNL
-106 SRELGCKVY
+106 SRELGRKVY

-129 NNTLGQALVAKRMG
+129 NNTLGQALVAKKMG

-190 ELMGAEVIPVRSGSR
+190 QLMGAEVIPVRSGSR
-205 TLKDAINEAL
+205 TLKDAINEAM
-215 RDWAASFEHTHYL
+215 RDWASSFDHTHYL

-242 RDFQSVIGRE
+242 RDFQSVIGHE
-252 AREQILTAEGRMPE
+252 ARQQIQQAEGRLPD
-266 SIVACVGGG
+266 SITACVGGG

-283 PFLQDSVRLL
+283 PFLHDEDVRLL

-299 RGPGKTDRIADNGAS
+299 RGLGRTDRIADHGAS
-314 LGYGSDGVLHGAL
+314 LGFGTDGVLHGAL

-353 GPELAYLAETGR
+353 GPELAFLAEKGR
-365 VNAKMAD
+365 VLTKIAD
-372 DKTALQGFRALSRLE
+372 DKTAMRGFHALSKLE

-400 YAMNEPEAL
+400 YALQEPQAL
-409 GDLTIIN
+409 GDLAIIN

>member
-1 LSKATRLKY
+1 MKI
-10 DLRCAFSYIIVLSS
+10 DN
-24 TSKGSASREAGDLLK
+24 
-39 PLISDKFAVHFGRY
+39 FAVKFGRY

-63 QPLRELAEAYE
+63 APLADLSIAYDRLKKSPQFQDELKALQ
-74 RFMKDGEFREEMD
+74 KD
-87 LLLHHFAGR
+87 FAGR
-96 PTPLYFARNL
+96 PTSLYLAPNL
-106 SRELGCKVY
+106 SRKLGCRVY
-115 LKREDLV
+115 PKREDLM

-129 NNTLGQALVAKRMG
+129 NNTLGQALVAKNMG

-164 ANLGFETQVYMGEV
+164 AKLGFETQVYMGEV

-215 RDWAASFEHTHYL
+215 RDWASSFEHTHYL

-242 RDFQSVIGRE
+242 RDFQSVIGQE
-252 AREQILTAEGRMPE
+252 AREQILEAEGRLPD

-283 PFLQDSVRLL
+283 PFLKDDVRLI

-299 RGPGKTDRIADNGAS
+299 RGPGMSDKMADNGAS
-314 LGYGSDGVLHGAL
+314 LGYGTDGILHGAL

-353 GPELAYLAETGR
+353 GPELAFLAEKGR
-365 VNAKMAD
+365 VLPRLAD
-372 DKTALQGFRALSRLE
+372 DRTALEGFRALSRLE
-387 GIIPALESAHAVG
+387 GIIPALESAHAIG
-400 YAMNEPEAL
+400 YALREPESL
-409 GDLTIIN
+409 GDLVIIN
-416 ISGRGDKDLATVMDY
+416 VSGRGDKDLATVMDY
-431 ENL
+431 ENN